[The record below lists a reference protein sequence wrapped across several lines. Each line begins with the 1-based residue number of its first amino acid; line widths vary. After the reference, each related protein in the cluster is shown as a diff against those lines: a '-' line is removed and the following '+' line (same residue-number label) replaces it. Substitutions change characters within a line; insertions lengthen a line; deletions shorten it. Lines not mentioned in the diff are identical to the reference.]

1 VPAFFWNA
9 LFVPWAFTLG
19 AISKESKIDHLWRS
33 NNVSMIKLI
42 AMAISKML
50 NKKAIEDARERIT
63 LIAHLVENC
72 HY

>member
-1 VPAFFWNA
+1 
-9 LFVPWAFTLG
+9 
-19 AISKESKIDHLWRS
+19 
-33 NNVSMIKLI
+33 MIKLI

-63 LIAHLVENC
+63 LIVHLAENC